1 MQATSVSIGT
11 LSERLHDLTAW
22 FWAVSDVGSSLKSLK
37 LGDFSHRLGPSGA
50 CERSCDL
57 GGTSASFEWWLE
69 GWHRVAGAMQ
79 KIIQGCVL
87 HATILNIHIYIYKY
101 IILWFWCKHSFTWI
115 LFFQV
120 KTLLQKGTYALAKRF
135 LMSPCW
141 VCWGTSR
148 QLYACVCNLRVST
161 RASDFVEI
169 CRDFGVPR
177 CTKIVSWD
185 FTPDFSFQGIVLITK
200 ASFCF
205 SKVLG
210 GGWNLQSDETS

>member
-87 HATILNIHIYIYKY
+87 HATILNIHIYIN
-101 IILWFWCKHSFTWI
+101 I
-115 LFFQV
+115 LFYDFDV
-120 KTLLQKGTYALAKRF
+120 
-135 LMSPCW
+135 
-141 VCWGTSR
+141 
-148 QLYACVCNLRVST
+148 NLVLH
-161 RASDFVEI
+161 
-169 CRDFGVPR
+169 G
-177 CTKIVSWD
+177 
-185 FTPDFSFQGIVLITK
+185 SFFFKSKHCYKK
-200 ASFCF
+200 AHMP
-205 SKVLG
+205 
-210 GGWNLQSDETS
+210 LQSGFL